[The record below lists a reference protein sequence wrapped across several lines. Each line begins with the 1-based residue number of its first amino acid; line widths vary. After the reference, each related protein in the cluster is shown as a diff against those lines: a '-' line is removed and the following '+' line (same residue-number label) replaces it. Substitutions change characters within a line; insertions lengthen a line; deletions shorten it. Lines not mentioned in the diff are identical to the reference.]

1 MDGMSTPRL
10 VQMPLATDPR
20 GFFSVIWESSSAR
33 DGHALSTLFQKV
45 DGLYHSFNERCFT
58 LRGFHF
64 QRHPCE
70 QAKIVQCI
78 AGKLLDIAVDIRV
91 GSPTFGKSWSYELCA
106 NTHEVLFIPK
116 GFAHAFLTL
125 EPNTLLGY
133 AIEGAYRPDMA
144 LAMAWN
150 DPELEINWPCAEPVL
165 SDKDQAASSF
175 SQIKQLLSE

>member
-1 MDGMSTPRL
+1 MDGMATPRL
-10 VQMPLATDPR
+10 VQMPLVMDPR
-20 GFFSVIWESSSAR
+20 GFFSVIWESSGSSG
-33 DGHALSTLFQKV
+33 GHPLGTLFQKV
-45 DGLYHSFNERCFT
+45 DGLYHSFNKSRFT

-70 QAKIVQCI
+70 QAKIVRCI

-91 GSPTFGKSWSYELCA
+91 DSPTFGKSWSYELSA
-106 NTHEVLFIPK
+106 NTQEVLFIPK

-150 DPELEINWPCAEPVL
+150 DPELELNWPCADPVL

>member
-20 GFFSVIWESSSAR
+20 GFFSVIWESSGSS
-33 DGHALSTLFQKV
+33 GEHPLGTLFQKV

-64 QRHPCE
+64 QRYPCS
-70 QAKIVQCI
+70 QAKIVNCI
-78 AGKLLDIAVDIRV
+78 TGKLLDVAVDIRV
-91 GSPTFGKSWSYELCA
+91 NSPSFGKSWSYELCA
-106 NTHEVLFIPK
+106 NTQEVLFIPK

-150 DPELEINWPCAEPVL
+150 DHELEIDWPCTHPVL
-165 SDKDQAASSF
+165 SDKDKSASSL
-175 SQIKQLLSE
+175 SQIKKILSE